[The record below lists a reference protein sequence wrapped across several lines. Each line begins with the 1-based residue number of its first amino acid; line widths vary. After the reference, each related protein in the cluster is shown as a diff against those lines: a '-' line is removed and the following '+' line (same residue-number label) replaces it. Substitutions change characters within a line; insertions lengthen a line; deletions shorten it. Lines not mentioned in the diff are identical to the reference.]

1 MWGIGD
7 SPGELEP
14 EAETLIHSSPTIYFS
29 DRQLDRQND
38 RTIYPYHIY
47 TVYIYILPKYE
58 LPHLWPYFSPRI
70 HGSFMFNNVHT
81 STSQKWL
88 ASSVMS
94 TSSTSKNTDLPDFGF
109 SRWCRD
115 HVVFYDAAL
124 PNGAWQH
131 ATCHPR
137 HDTATRRHG
146 DMTPSSKKIYRI
158 FSPPLSRKK

>member
-1 MWGIGD
+1 LGIPQV
-7 SPGELEP
+7 SWNQRLKLSS
-14 EAETLIHSSPTIYFS
+14 TLRPLYIFLIANWIDKMIARYTHTIYI
-29 DRQLDRQND
+29 L
-38 RTIYPYHIY
+38 
-47 TVYIYILPKYE
+47 YIYILPKYE